1 MSRKGC
7 HVTTLRVQAERQG
20 HSMLGL
26 SGGGAGRADELRRTR
41 LYREAS
47 NMYYTQAS
55 FFLGI
60 ALAAALFAT
69 PTAAIEF
76 VGKVVGVTDGDTL
89 GSVSIALAAV
99 LAVGHAEPVSAKGLN
114 RQQVRALNGSNI
126 ACGSPASTRP
136 RGGKRSGKYR
146 SSTSRIWH
154 TTRRSRSFSTSGTG
168 TSAIR
173 SNRAWPGITRS
184 TRASN
189 PLRTGWPTRVPRR
202 RLGQGGGLWRDPR
215 PVPPWEF
222 RRH

>member
-1 MSRKGC
+1 
-7 HVTTLRVQAERQG
+7 
-20 HSMLGL
+20 MLGL

-114 RQQVRALNGSNI
+114 RQQVRALNGLDGPT
-126 ACGSPASTRP
+126 AA
-136 RGGKRSGKYR
+136 
-146 SSTSRIWH
+146 TSRAALRH
-154 TTRRSRSFSTSGTG
+154 RRAREAASVRASIEVAPLGSGIRQDG
-168 TSAIR
+168 LGRFPQAGPVPAQSDPIALGLALQEVRGRAIR
-173 SNRAWPGITRS
+173 
-184 TRASN
+184 
-189 PLRTGWPTRVPRR
+189 
-202 RLGQGGGLWRDPR
+202 
-215 PVPPWEF
+215 
-222 RRH
+222 